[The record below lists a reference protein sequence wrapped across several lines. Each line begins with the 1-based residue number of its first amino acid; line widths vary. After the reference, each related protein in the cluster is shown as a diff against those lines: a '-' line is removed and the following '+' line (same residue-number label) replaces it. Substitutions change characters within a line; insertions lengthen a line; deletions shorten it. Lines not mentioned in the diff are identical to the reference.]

1 MVAGSPILTKDSKCM
16 CTWGGQITAAMSPA
30 VTVKVG

>member
-1 MVAGSPILTKDSKCM
+1 MITKDSKCL

-30 VTVKVG
+30 VTVKAG